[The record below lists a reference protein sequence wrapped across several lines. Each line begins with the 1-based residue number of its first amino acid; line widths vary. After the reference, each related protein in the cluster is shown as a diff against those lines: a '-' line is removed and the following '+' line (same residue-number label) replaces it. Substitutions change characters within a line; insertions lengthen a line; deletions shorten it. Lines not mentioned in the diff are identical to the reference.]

1 MEAKRP
7 RNHQVMRCR
16 RHPKHQQSPG
26 VCSICLGE
34 RLSQLSTSLRS
45 TTSTMLMASTACS
58 SSTTS
63 FSSLSS
69 TYSSNASSACSSP
82 MHRNYRLGLEGKRY
96 TMSLLRSGKNVLM
109 KSKSLAFVSRRR
121 DQAGVDDDGKKK
133 GGFWSKLV
141 RSRSK
146 MDHGLV
152 LHSRTTRPRHD
163 GGARLLAYWDWCNL
177 TSGWDGNMGW
187 DGSKQGNFLRTLYYI
202 VFRGKRSNSN
212 IN

>member
-45 TTSTMLMASTACS
+45 TTSTMLMASAGCS

-63 FSSLSS
+63 LSSLSS
-69 TYSSNASSACSSP
+69 TYSSNASSP
-82 MHRNYRLGLEGKRY
+82 MHRDYRLGLEGKRY
-96 TMSLLRSGKNVLM
+96 TMSLLRSGKNVLL

-121 DQAGVDDDGKKK
+121 DQAGADDGKKK
-133 GGFWSKLV
+133 GGFWSKMV

-152 LHSRTTRPRHD
+152 LHSRTTRLH
-163 GGARLLAYWDWCNL
+163 
-177 TSGWDGNMGW
+177 
-187 DGSKQGNFLRTLYYI
+187 
-202 VFRGKRSNSN
+202 
-212 IN
+212 